1 MPLEDDRMAVATT
14 EQLRW
19 NQFRKQF
26 LLDEKPRDFY
36 HVALTQLGLHSTDY
50 WTPYLSVWTRLG
62 DYDAKRMFESLDN
75 GKKIV
80 RTHAFRTTL
89 HVIHIENLSLII
101 SATGP
106 SLFRASRMDKYRKVN
121 QLSDKQIEDMLDQVK
136 SALVEGP
143 LRTSDLK
150 KVVPEVGDYVRSA
163 LVMLMAR
170 GEVVRA
176 KANHARSNLTSYA
189 LVDKWIQGFQLETLD
204 EREAITQLI
213 KLHLKRFGPASIDDL
228 AWWLRQTKTSVN
240 DAIKQLGDNVSKVE
254 VRGTESCI
262 LREDLELA
270 SSLEA
275 PTEDLVWFLPYED
288 HFLKAF
294 IDRSGFI
301 ADDLQTYLCP
311 ADRRHFWPSNPDG
324 YRKMPSVGIR
334 ATGEVRPSIWLN
346 GQVIGRWELDDDGSS
361 KRVVTSL
368 YSKVTKSQQTMIK
381 QVCSELE
388 DFINS
393 SLAPISS

>member
-1 MPLEDDRMAVATT
+1 MVVATL

-26 LLDEKPRDFY
+26 LLEEKPRDFY

-50 WTPYLSVWTRLG
+50 WTPYLSVWARLG
-62 DYDAKRMFESLDN
+62 DYNAKKMFESLDN

-106 SLFRASRMDKYRKVN
+106 SLFRASRMDKYRKVD

-136 SALVEGP
+136 SALADGP

-150 KVVPEVGDYVRSA
+150 KAVPKVGDYVRPA

-176 KANHARSNLTSYA
+176 KASHARSNLTSYA
-189 LVDKWIQGFQLETLD
+189 LVEKWVQGFQLETLD

-213 KLHLKRFGPASIDDL
+213 KSHLERFGPASIDDL
-228 AWWLRQTKTSVN
+228 AWWLRQAKTSVN
-240 DAIKQLGDNVSKVE
+240 DAIKQLGDDVSKIE
-254 VRGTESCI
+254 IRGTESCI
-262 LREDLELA
+262 SSEDLELA
-270 SSLEA
+270 SSLES
-275 PTEDLVWFLPYED
+275 PTEDVVWFLPYED

-294 IDRSGFI
+294 IDRTDFI
-301 ADDLQTYLCP
+301 ADDLQSFLCP
-311 ADRRHFWPSNPDG
+311 ADRRHFWPSNPNG
-324 YRKMPSVGIR
+324 YSKMPSVGVR
-334 ATGEVRPSIWLN
+334 ATGEVRPSIWL
-346 GQVIGRWELDDDGSS
+346 GGRVVGRWELDDDGSS
-361 KRVVTSL
+361 KSVVTSL
-368 YSKVTKSQQTMIK
+368 YVKMPKSQQDGIEEA
-381 QVCSELE
+381 SDELE
-388 DFINS
+388 TFINS
-393 SLAPISS
+393 RLVPISS

>member
-1 MPLEDDRMAVATT
+1 MAAATI

-26 LLDEKPRDFY
+26 LLEERPRDFY
-36 HVALTQLGLHSTDY
+36 QVVLTQLGLHSTDY
-50 WTPYLSVWTRLG
+50 WTPYLSVWARLG
-62 DYDAKRMFESLDN
+62 NYDAKKMFESLDN

-106 SLFRASRMDKYRKVN
+106 SLFRASRMDKYRKVD
-121 QLSDKQIEDMLDQVK
+121 QLSDTQIEDMLDQVK
-136 SALVEGP
+136 SALADGP

-150 KVVPEVGDYVRSA
+150 KAVPKVGDYVRPA

-189 LVDKWIQGFQLETLD
+189 LVEKWVQGFRLETLD

-213 KLHLKRFGPASIDDL
+213 KHHLDRFGPASINDL
-228 AWWLRQTKTSVN
+228 AWWLRQTKTRVN
-240 DAIKQLGDNVSKVE
+240 DAIRQLGEDVAKIEVQGAEAWIMSK
-254 VRGTESCI
+254 
-262 LREDLELA
+262 DLELA
-270 SSLEA
+270 STLDA
-275 PTEDLVWFLPYED
+275 PTEDLIWFLPYED

-294 IDRSGFI
+294 IDRTSFI
-301 ADDLQTYLCP
+301 SEDLQPFLCP
-311 ADRRHFWPSNPDG
+311 ADRKHFWPSNPGG
-324 YRKMPSVGIR
+324 YKKMPSVGVR

-346 GQVIGRWELDDDGSS
+346 GQVIGRWEVDDDSSS
-361 KRVVTSL
+361 KRVVMSL
-368 YSKVTKSQQTMIK
+368 YSKVTKSQQNGIEEA
-381 QVCSELE
+381 SSNLE
-388 DFINS
+388 NFINS
-393 SLAPISS
+393 RLVPISS

>member
-1 MPLEDDRMAVATT
+1 MAAATI

-26 LLDEKPRDFY
+26 LLEERPRDFY
-36 HVALTQLGLHSTDY
+36 QVVLTQLGLHSTDY
-50 WTPYLSVWTRLG
+50 WTPYLSVWARLG
-62 DYDAKRMFESLDN
+62 NYDAKKMFESLDN
-75 GKKIV
+75 GRKIV
-80 RTHAFRTTL
+80 RTHAFRTPL

-106 SLFRASRMDKYRKVN
+106 SLFRASRMDKYRKVD
-121 QLSDKQIEDMLDQVK
+121 QLSDRQIEDMLDQVK
-136 SALVEGP
+136 SALADGP

-150 KVVPEVGDYVRSA
+150 KAVPKMGDYVRPA

-189 LVDKWIQGFQLETLD
+189 LVEKWVQGFQLETLD
-204 EREAITQLI
+204 EQEALTQLI
-213 KLHLKRFGPASIDDL
+213 NYHLKRFGPASVDDL
-228 AWWLRQTKTSVN
+228 SWWLRQTKTSVN
-240 DAIKQLGDNVSKVE
+240 DAIKRLGDDICKIE

-262 LREDLELA
+262 SSEDLELA

-275 PTEDLVWFLPYED
+275 PTEDIVWFLPYED

-294 IDRSGFI
+294 IDRKDFI
-301 ADDLQTYLCP
+301 ADDLQPFICP
-311 ADRRHFWPSNPDG
+311 ADRRHFWPSDPNG
-324 YRKMPSVGIR
+324 YRKMPSVGVR

-346 GQVIGRWELDDDGSS
+346 GQVIGRWELEDEGSS
-361 KRVVTSL
+361 KSVVTSL

-388 DFINS
+388 NFINS
-393 SLAPISS
+393 SLVPISSLNRMNKA

>member
-1 MPLEDDRMAVATT
+1 MPLEEGKMVVATV
-14 EQLRW
+14 EQLKW
-19 NQFRKQF
+19 NQLRKQF
-26 LLDEKPRDFY
+26 LLDERPRDFY
-36 HVALTQLGLHSTDY
+36 HVAVTQLGLHSTNY
-50 WTPYLSVWTRLG
+50 WTPYLSVWARLG
-62 DYDAKRMFESLDN
+62 DYDAKKMFESLDN

-106 SLFRASRMDKYRKVN
+106 SLFRASRMDKYRKVD

-136 SALVEGP
+136 SALADGP

-150 KVVPEVGDYVRSA
+150 RAVPKVGDYVRSA

-176 KANHARSNLTSYA
+176 KAKHARSNLTSYA
-189 LVDKWIQGFQLETLD
+189 LVDEWVQGFQLEIMD
-204 EREAITQLI
+204 EKMAIARLI
-213 KLHLKRFGPASIDDL
+213 KCHLGRFGPSSVDDL

-240 DAIKQLGDNVSKVE
+240 EAIKQLGDDVASVE
-254 VRGTESCI
+254 VREIERYI
-262 LREDLELA
+262 LSEDLEAA

-275 PTEDLVWFLPYED
+275 PTEDFVWFLPYED

-294 IDRSGFI
+294 TDRTGFI
-301 ADDLQTYLCP
+301 SDELQHFLCP
-311 ADRRHFWPSNPDG
+311 ADRRHFWPSDPDG
-324 YRKMPSVGIR
+324 YCKMPSVGVR

-346 GQVIGRWELDDDGSS
+346 GQVIGRWELDDEGSS

-381 QVCSELE
+381 QVSSELE

-393 SLAPISS
+393 SLVPISS